1 VLTPNLQ
8 AKEVIIGEGVRQRRY
23 IVCYNPKEAERE
35 RRHREQVVKDLKRL
49 LSQHKDQ
56 SSTAQWA
63 VTLKASGR
71 YGRYLKITENNQL
84 CIHQEAIRQAIQYD
98 GKWVIQTNDDTL
110 TLEDAA
116 CGYKAL
122 LVIERCFRS
131 LKQTQIKMTPMFHW
145 LPHRIETHVKICV
158 LALLIE
164 RIAEHTCQ
172 QPWSRI
178 RDHLNASSHPI
189 PHRGFLLFSEKS
201 AFQRGIG
208 YF

>member
-1 VLTPNLQ
+1 MASVKEIKQEVLADTRRYRKLKPNLQ

-23 IVCYNPKEAERE
+23 IVCYNPKEAARE
-35 RRHREQVVKDLKRL
+35 RQHRQQVVKDLKQL

-56 SSTAQWA
+56 LATAQWA

-71 YGRYLKITENNQL
+71 YGRYLKITDDNQV
-84 CIHQEAIRQAIQYD
+84 CINQQAIQQAAQYD
-98 GKWVIQTNDDTL
+98 GKWVIQTNDDTI

-131 LKQTQIKMTPMFHW
+131 LKQTQIKMPPMFHW
-145 LPHRIETHVKICV
+145 LPHRIEVHVKICV

-164 RIAEHTCQ
+164 RVTEQTCQ
-172 QPWSRI
+172 QPW
-178 RDHLNASSHPI
+178 
-189 PHRGFLLFSEKS
+189 F
-201 AFQRGIG
+201 G
-208 YF
+208 YAIT